1 MLFRKFVSN
10 RNEKTEV
17 KMNKPVYLG
26 MSILGIC
33 KTLMYKFGMI
43 TFSQSM
49 RIEQN
54 YVIWIL
60 IALLF
65 IL

>member
-43 TFSQSM
+43 TLSQSM

-65 IL
+65 KL